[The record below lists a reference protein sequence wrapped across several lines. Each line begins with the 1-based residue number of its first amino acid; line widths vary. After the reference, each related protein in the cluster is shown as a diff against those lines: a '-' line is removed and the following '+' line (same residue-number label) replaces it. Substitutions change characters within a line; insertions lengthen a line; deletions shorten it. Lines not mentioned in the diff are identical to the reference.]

1 MTAIFN
7 WAVNLLTAALVAVSV
22 AYLVNGGLRGRGPRR
37 IAAAVLGLA
46 AGGVALWGVAAVE
59 KLEST
64 ARGIVVSILLS
75 GLLFIGANKLF
86 DLAPTRWALF
96 RALMGGGGALAV
108 FLLLWGNRA
117 IDQPALRT
125 FIAVLVGAAGG
136 YLLGVAEGRWR
147 RLLIGAGAGA
157 ALGVLAA
164 TGMRTVILRFE
175 LEEGIFDLWPALP
188 DLNFRA
194 LAIMTAV
201 GAAGGYLLGVA
212 EGKRRRFLIKAGTVA
227 ALGVLVATGMNF
239 IALAAIAALGAAAG
253 YLWRSRRK
261 GKSPASVVV
270 GWATIGFFIGAWGMP
285 TLGTGQWW
293 EALLAAVGTGLG
305 AGAALG
311 LRPIPDANQRS
322 RLEASS
328 RSYIFVIPALLFI
341 GGTLIYP
348 TLRTLFLSFYD
359 MRGEEPV
366 GFANYSSIFTSANS
380 FDVSG
385 WAGIFGSRLFWAGAV
400 IAALGTVVAI
410 IMGRRSGYKATF
422 GPGAGGATVLGLF
435 LVCMAAFAALRG
447 TLFNNIWWVLTVTL
461 VTTAAGLAIAVLAD
475 RAKNESLAKSLI
487 FMPMA
492 ISFVGA
498 GIIWRFMY
506 LARDPSREQTGFLN
520 ALWVGLGRISSN
532 PGARMV
538 TVIIVL
544 SLALLLIWL
553 ALRSWRAGERV
564 IASGAALCA
573 LPFLWFAFA
582 VWRGIGGVTEG
593 PGGELLADTVLFVQE
608 TPFNNMWLMLVLIW
622 IQTGFSMVI
631 FSAAIKAVP
640 AELIE
645 AARVD
650 GATES
655 QTFWRVTVPQIAPT
669 IGVVV
674 TTLIVLVM
682 KVFDIV
688 KVMTNGNFDTQV
700 IANEMWQR
708 AFTELNF
715 GLGSALAVVLFVAVL
730 PILYLNI
737 RRMQKAAG

>member
-7 WAVNLLTAALVAVSV
+7 WAVNLLTAALVAVGV

-37 IAAAVLGLA
+37 IAAAALGLA
-46 AGGVALWGVAAVE
+46 AGAAALWGVAAVE

-86 DLAPTRWALF
+86 DLAPTRWAIF
-96 RALMGGGGALAV
+96 RALVGGGGALAV

-117 IDQPALRT
+117 IDQPVLRT
-125 FIAVLVGAAGG
+125 FIAVLIGAAGG
-136 YLLGVAEGRWR
+136 YLLGVAEGKWR
-147 RLLIGAGAGA
+147 RLLIGAGTGA

-188 DLNFRA
+188 DLNF
-194 LAIMTAV
+194 
-201 GAAGGYLLGVA
+201 GA
-212 EGKRRRFLIKAGTVA
+212 
-227 ALGVLVATGMNF
+227 LVAMT
-239 IALAAIAALGAAAG
+239 ALGAAAG
-253 YLWRSRRK
+253 CLWYLWRSRRK
-261 GKSPASVVV
+261 GKSPAPSIV

-285 TLGTGQWW
+285 ALGTGQWW

-311 LRPIPDANQRS
+311 LKPIPDANQRS

-400 IAALGTVVAI
+400 IAALGTVAAV

-461 VTTAAGLAIAVLAD
+461 VTTTAGLAIAVLAD

-532 PGARMV
+532 PAARLL

-544 SLALLLIWL
+544 ALALLLIWL
-553 ALRSWRAGERV
+553 ALRSWRAGERA

-582 VWRGIGGVTEG
+582 VVRGIGGVTEG

-640 AELIE
+640 SELIE

-737 RRMQKAAG
+737 RRMQKAGG

>member
-1 MTAIFN
+1 MTAILI
-7 WAVNLLTAALVAVSV
+7 WALNLLTAALAAVGV
-22 AYLVNGGLRGRGPRR
+22 AYMVNGGSRGRGARR
-37 IAAAVLGLA
+37 VAAAVLGLA
-46 AGGVALWGVAAVE
+46 AGAATLWGVMAVE

-64 ARGIVVSILLS
+64 ARGIVLSILLS

-96 RALMGGGGALAV
+96 HSLMGGGGALAV

-117 IDQPALRT
+117 IDQPVLRT
-125 FIAVLVGAAGG
+125 FIAALVGVAGG
-136 YLLGVAEGRWR
+136 YLLGKVKVWWQ
-147 RLLIGAGAGA
+147 RLVIGAGAGA

-164 TGMRTVILRFE
+164 TGIRTVILVFE
-175 LEEGIFDLWPALP
+175 TEDGPVELWPAIP
-188 DLNFRA
+188 NLNFGA
-194 LAIMTAV
+194 LALMTAA
-201 GAAGGYLLGVA
+201 GAAIGWLLRL
-212 EGKRRRFLIKAGTVA
+212 RRR
-227 ALGVLVATGMNF
+227 
-239 IALAAIAALGAAAG
+239 
-253 YLWRSRRK
+253 
-261 GKSPASVVV
+261 GKLMAPSVV
-270 GWATIGFFIGAWGMP
+270 GWATVGFFIGAWGIP
-285 TLGTGQWW
+285 PLGTGQWW
-293 EALLAAVGTGLG
+293 EALLAAVGTGAG

-311 LRPIPDANQRS
+311 LKPIPDHVGRS

-328 RSYIFVIPALLFI
+328 RSYIFVAPALIFI
-341 GGTLIYP
+341 GGALIYP

-359 MRGEEPV
+359 TRGEEPV
-366 GFANYSSIFTSANS
+366 GFANYSSIFTSSNS

-385 WAGIFGSRLFWAGAV
+385 WAGIFGSRLFWAGLV
-400 IAALGTVVAI
+400 IAALGTAAAI
-410 IMGRRSGYKATF
+410 ILGRRSGYKATF
-422 GPGAGGATVLGLF
+422 TPGAGGATVLGLF

-447 TLFNNIWWVLTVTL
+447 TLFNNLWWVLTVTL

-520 ALWVGLGRISSN
+520 ALWVALGRLSAN
-532 PGARMV
+532 PAAR
-538 TVIIVL
+538 TITIIIVTA
-544 SLALLLIWL
+544 LALMLVWL
-553 ALRSWRAGERV
+553 ALRSWRAGERA
-564 IASGAALCA
+564 ISLGAAVCA
-573 LPFLWFAFA
+573 LPFLWFAYA
-582 VWRGIGGVTEG
+582 VGRGIGGVTESAS
-593 PGGELLADTVLFVQE
+593 GELMADTVLFVQE
-608 TPFNNMWLMLVLIW
+608 TPFNNIWLMLVLIW
-622 IQTGFSMVI
+622 IQTGFTMVI

-737 RRMQKAAG
+737 RRMQKAAS

>member
-7 WAVNLLTAALVAVSV
+7 WAVNLLTAALVAVGI

-96 RALMGGGGALAV
+96 RALVGGGGALAV

-125 FIAVLVGAAGG
+125 FIAVLIGAAGG
-136 YLLGVAEGRWR
+136 YLLGVAEGKWR

-164 TGMRTVILRFE
+164 TGMRTVILRYE
-175 LEEGIFDLWPALP
+175 LEEGTFDLWPALP
-188 DLNFRA
+188 DLNFGV
-194 LAIMTAV
+194 LAIMTA
-201 GAAGGYLLGVA
+201 
-212 EGKRRRFLIKAGTVA
+212 
-227 ALGVLVATGMNF
+227 
-239 IALAAIAALGAAAG
+239 LGAAVG
-253 YLWRSRRK
+253 YLWHLWRSRRT
-261 GKSPASVVV
+261 GKSPAPSIV

-311 LRPIPDANQRS
+311 LKPIPDANGRS

-400 IAALGTVVAI
+400 IAALGTVVAVI
-410 IMGRRSGYKATF
+410 VGRRSGYKATF

-520 ALWVGLGRISSN
+520 ALWVGLGRLSSN
-532 PGARMV
+532 PAARTL

-544 SLALLLIWL
+544 ALTLLLIWL
-553 ALRSWRAGERV
+553 ALRSWRAGERA

>member
-7 WAVNLLTAALVAVSV
+7 WAVNLLTAALVAVGV

-37 IAAAVLGLA
+37 IAAAMLGLA
-46 AGGVALWGVAAVE
+46 AGAAALWGVAAVE

-86 DLAPTRWALF
+86 DLAPTRWAIF
-96 RALMGGGGALAV
+96 RALVGGGGALAV

-117 IDQPALRT
+117 IDQPVLRT
-125 FIAVLVGAAGG
+125 FIAVLIGAAGG
-136 YLLGVAEGRWR
+136 YLLGVAEGKWR

-188 DLNFRA
+188 DLNFGA
-194 LAIMTAV
+194 LAAMTAV
-201 GAAGGYLLGVA
+201 GAAAGYLW
-212 EGKRRRFLIKAGTVA
+212 
-227 ALGVLVATGMNF
+227 
-239 IALAAIAALGAAAG
+239 

-261 GKSPASVVV
+261 GKSPAPSIV

-285 TLGTGQWW
+285 ALGTGQWW

-311 LRPIPDANQRS
+311 LKPIPDANQRS

-400 IAALGTVVAI
+400 IAALGTVAAV

-461 VTTAAGLAIAVLAD
+461 VTTTAGLAIAVLAD

-532 PGARMV
+532 PAARLL

-544 SLALLLIWL
+544 ALALLLIWL
-553 ALRSWRAGERV
+553 ALRSWRAGERA

-582 VWRGIGGVTEG
+582 VVRGIGGVTEG

-640 AELIE
+640 SELIE